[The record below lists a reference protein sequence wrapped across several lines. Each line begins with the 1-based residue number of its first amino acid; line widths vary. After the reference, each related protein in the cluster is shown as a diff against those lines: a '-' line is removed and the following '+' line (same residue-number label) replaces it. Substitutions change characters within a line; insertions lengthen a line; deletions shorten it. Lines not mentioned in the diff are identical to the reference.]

1 MTEQLSLFEAFGV
14 ELFDARIHEEA
25 VKKAKRN
32 SMKNATAA
40 KTTTVAAP
48 AVEPKEEIKQMID
61 RALTPTWRV
70 DLFDK
75 DKAQRFAWYRCE
87 DEVEAKL
94 KATKEYGTNVI
105 ILEVRESEYSLEEIE
120 AMD

>member
-14 ELFDARIHEEA
+14 ELFDARIHDEA
-25 VKKAKRN
+25 VKEAKRN

-40 KTTTVAAP
+40 KTTTVAVP
-48 AVEPKEEIKQMID
+48 AVEPKEEIKQTID
-61 RALTPTWRV
+61 RALAPTWRV
-70 DLFDK
+70 ELFDK

-87 DEVEAKL
+87 DEEEARA
-94 KATKEYGTNVI
+94 ATKKEYAGLFAI
-105 ILEVRESEYSLEEIE
+105 IEVRESEYTLEEIE